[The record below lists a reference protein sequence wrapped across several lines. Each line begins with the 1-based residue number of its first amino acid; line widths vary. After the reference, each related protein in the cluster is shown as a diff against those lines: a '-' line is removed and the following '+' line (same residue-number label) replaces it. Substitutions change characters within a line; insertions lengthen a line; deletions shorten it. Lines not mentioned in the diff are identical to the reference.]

1 MDKDKF
7 TNIYRLPGSIQIR
20 IGKWQKT
27 FRGTSDLV
35 LHQALMERNKQFKKP
50 DFLPK
55 GWCVTPVD
63 ENDITI
69 THHGKYIQTVMRT
82 MLDRK
87 VSYKRLFLS
96 RMSLEDGEK
105 VLHNYKLEWV
115 RKHNQIAKKYN
126 QIKKKQYMNF
136 AREEE
141 ETLYLRFQRV
151 SLTKHYGT
159 NLSYHR
165 LVRRKSTKTR
175 TLSVKPISK

>member
-55 GWCVTPVD
+55 GWCVTPID
-63 ENDITI
+63 ENNITI

-87 VSYKRLFLS
+87 VSYKRLFMS
-96 RMSLEDGEK
+96 RMNAEDGEK
-105 VLHNYKLEWV
+105 AL
-115 RKHNQIAKKYN
+115 RK
-126 QIKKKQYMNF
+126 
-136 AREEE
+136 
-141 ETLYLRFQRV
+141 
-151 SLTKHYGT
+151 
-159 NLSYHR
+159 
-165 LVRRKSTKTR
+165 
-175 TLSVKPISK
+175 